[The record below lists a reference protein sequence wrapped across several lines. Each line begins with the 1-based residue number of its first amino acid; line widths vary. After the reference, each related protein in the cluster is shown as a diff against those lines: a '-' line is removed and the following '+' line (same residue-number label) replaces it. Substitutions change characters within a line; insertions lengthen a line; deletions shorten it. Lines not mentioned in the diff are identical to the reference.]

1 MHSSAWKGVS
11 QCCWYYSLYTSYH
24 TIPATSIGSGVVVS
38 YSMLRPSWY
47 LCMASALCILF
58 VTSNWRLS
66 ASPLPSFCILF
77 NSIGSLL
84 CENYCSKNERILG
97 IPLYFI
103 VRTFS
108 SSSMGNIHC
117 HPSGILVLGDFQS
130 GSTGRSV
137 MQVKQT
143 SNLLDFSRIV

>member
-1 MHSSAWKGVS
+1 MHSSVWKGVS
-11 QCCWYYSLYTSYH
+11 EYYSLYTSYH
-24 TIPATSIGSGVVVS
+24 TIPATSIGGGVVVVS
-38 YSMLRPSWY
+38 YSMLSPSWY

-77 NSIGSLL
+77 NYIGSLL
-84 CENYCSKNERILG
+84 CENYCSIHERILG

-108 SSSMGNIHC
+108 SVGNLHC

-143 SNLLDFSRIV
+143 SNLLDFIRIV